1 MEMYLPEDILN
12 KIMLYNSH
20 PVADLVKQE
29 IETFFTDDDDVSDFS
44 GFYFEQY
51 RFNKP
56 CNNKPCNNNPR
67 NDKIYCRSCDYS
79 TDYYYICPSCRD

>member
-1 MEMYLPEDILN
+1 MEMYLNFLPKDIVN
-12 KIMLYNSH
+12 KIRLYNSH

-29 IETFFTDDDDVSDFS
+29 IETFFTDDDDVNDFS

-51 RFNKP
+51 RF
-56 CNNKPCNNNPR
+56 NKPCNNNPR

>member
-29 IETFFTDDDDVSDFS
+29 IETFFSDDDDVNDFS

-56 CNNKPCNNNPR
+56 CKPC

-79 TDYYYICPSCRD
+79 IDYYWICPRCRD